1 MLCNPMDS
9 MEPARLLCSWNFPFS
24 RGSSLLR
31 DRTPISC
38 SGRQILYHWATVE
51 VLSYSTLLFSH
62 LVVSDSSWPCELQH
76 TRPPCPS
83 SSPGACSNSCPLSQ
97 WCHPTISSSVTP
109 FSSCPQSF
117 SASGSFPMNWPYT
130 SWGQSIWASASASVL
145 PMNIQ
150 SWFPLGFTALI
161 FLLSRGLS
169 RVFSSITVQKH
180 QFYSQP
186 SLYFQLSHPYMTAGK
201 TIALTIWT
209 FVGKVMS
216 RLFTMLPRLVTAS
229 LPRSKRLFIS
239 S

>member
-1 MLCNPMDS
+1 MS
-9 MEPARLLCSWNFPFS
+9 VFPARW
-24 RGSSLLR
+24 G
-31 DRTPISC
+31 SC
-38 SGRQILYHWATVE
+38 SVTKSCL
-51 VLSYSTLLFSH
+51 TLRLH
-62 LVVSDSSWPCELQH
+62 GLQQA
-76 TRPPCPS
+76 RFLCPFL
-83 SSPGACSNSCPLSQ
+83 SPGIFSDSCPLSW
-97 WCHPTISSSVTP
+97 WCHPTVSFSVTP
-109 FSSCPQSF
+109 FSSCLQSF
-117 SASGSFPMNWPYT
+117 PALESFWMNQLFASG
-130 SWGQSIWASASASVL
+130 GQSIGASASSSVL

-186 SLYFQLSHPYMTAGK
+186 SLYFQFSHPYMTAGK

-239 S
+239 WLQSLWWLILCHLDWAKGCPLCL